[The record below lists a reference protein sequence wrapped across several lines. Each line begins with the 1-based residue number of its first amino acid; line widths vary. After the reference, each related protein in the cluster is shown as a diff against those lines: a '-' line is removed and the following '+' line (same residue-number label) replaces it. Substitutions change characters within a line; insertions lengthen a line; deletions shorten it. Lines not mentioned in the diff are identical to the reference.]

1 MDFNSDQNLFAAK
14 PLLLFLKQTTI
25 AMESSFFKMPPVIVF
40 LFLAF
45 IFYFN
50 FVSGQVKHTGVNLA
64 GAEFGENNLPGTYNQ
79 HYTYPTRAEVDYFI
93 SKGMNTFR
101 LPFRWER
108 LQHEE
113 YDNLNSS
120 ELGRIKNFVS
130 YASSKG
136 AYTILD
142 PHNYARYYGSIIG
155 SSVLPADAFADFWEK
170 VAIEFK
176 HDSLVIFGLMN
187 EPHDMPTEQWLAGAN
202 AAIAAIRSAGAHNLI
217 LVPGNGWSGAHS
229 WTSNWYGTPN
239 STVMKGVVDSL
250 NNYAYEVHQYFD
262 SNSSGTSSTCVSS
275 TAGSDRLKTFT
286 SWLHANN
293 KKGFL
298 GEFGIANNNTCIDA
312 LDKMLAYIHEN
323 KDVWHGWTYWAAGPW
338 WGDYMFSV
346 EPQGGIDRPQ
356 MTVLEKYAGDFST
369 SAISHPVQQESVQLF
384 FPNPLTSSSGI
395 SFFIPE
401 TSRVELYV
409 LSASGGRVACL
420 LNEIRAAGY
429 HDMQWNLNNRLIP
442 GIYFLLLKTGNTYP
456 PVVKKTIIF

>member
-1 MDFNSDQNLFAAK
+1 
-14 PLLLFLKQTTI
+14 
-25 AMESSFFKMPPVIVF
+25 MESSFFKMPAVTTF
-40 LFLAF
+40 LFL
-45 IFYFN
+45 IFFFHLN
-50 FVSGQVKHTGVNLA
+50 FASGQVKCTGVNLA
-64 GAEFGENNLPGTYNQ
+64 GAEFGENYLPGTYNQ

-108 LQHEE
+108 LQHEV
-113 YDNLNSS
+113 YGNLNTS

-155 SSVLPADAFADFWEK
+155 SSNLPADAFADFWNK
-170 VAIEFK
+170 VAAEFRL
-176 HDSLVIFGLMN
+176 DSLVIFGLMN

-239 STVMKGVVDSL
+239 STVMKSVVDSL
-250 NNYAYEVHQYFD
+250 DNYAYEVHQYFD
-262 SNSSGTSSTCVSS
+262 SNSSGTSTTCVSA
-275 TAGSDRLKTFT
+275 TVGTDRLKTFA
-286 SWLHANN
+286 SWLRATN

-312 LDKMLAYIHEN
+312 LDNMLSYIHAN
-323 KDVWHGWTYWAAGPW
+323 GDVWLGWTYWAAGPW

-346 EPQGGIDRPQ
+346 EPQGGKDKPQ
-356 MTVLEKYAGDFST
+356 MAVLEKYSGDLST
-369 SAISHPVQQESVQLF
+369 SANIHPLQQEPVQLF
-384 FPNPLTSSSGI
+384 FPNPLTSSSNI

-401 TSRVELYV
+401 ISRVELYV
-409 LSASGGRVACL
+409 LSASGGKVACL
-420 LNEIRAAGY
+420 VDEIRAAGN
-429 HDMQWNLNNRLIP
+429 HDVPWDIDTRLIP
-442 GIYFLLLKTGNTYP
+442 GMYFILLKTGNTYA